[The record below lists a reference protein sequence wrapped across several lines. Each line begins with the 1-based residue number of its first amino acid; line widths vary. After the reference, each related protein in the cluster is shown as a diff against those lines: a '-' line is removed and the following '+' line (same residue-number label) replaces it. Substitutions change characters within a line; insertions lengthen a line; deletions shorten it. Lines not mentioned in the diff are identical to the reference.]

1 MASKRL
7 AQEDLPNNGSVPMRD
22 DQLVFPLHDGEQGTG
37 GRSND
42 VHLLL
47 GRPRD
52 PARMDGIPPPLAMN
66 RRPGIS

>member
-22 DQLVFPLHDGEQGTG
+22 DQLVFQLHDGEQGTG

-42 VHLLL
+42 FHLLL
-47 GRPRD
+47 GRSRD
-52 PARMDGIPPPLAMN
+52 ATRMDGISPN
-66 RRPGIS
+66 CDK